1 MMWYYFPM
9 LSSRLPAAVS
19 AFCAT
24 TGRAIHSKLTMT
36 ATCFMTAK
44 PPYRRQSKPA
54 ARELPS
60 LFTANLFIEQP
71 PDTAA
76 IKTMAASWRIAC
88 MGIILSQY
96 KKVIMKLPQRFSRAW
111 TE

>member
-1 MMWYYFPM
+1 MAAST
-9 LSSRLPAAVS
+9 SSGSSSLVKVLPLV
-19 AFCAT
+19 
-24 TGRAIHSKLTMT
+24 
-36 ATCFMTAK
+36 
-44 PPYRRQSKPA
+44 

-71 PDTAA
+71 PDAAA
-76 IKTMAASWRIAC
+76 IKTMAASWRIDC

-96 KKVIMKLPQRFSRAW
+96 KKIIIKIPQRFSRAW